1 MIMKLKYLLLAGCL
15 MGLAACSDLEY
26 DLDNIVPE
34 QYHKILYVKGNGK
47 QSLTLYNTG
56 EDQQLSLIH
65 I

>member
-47 QSLTLYNTG
+47 Q
-56 EDQQLSLIH
+56 LSLIH